1 MQIQS
6 VSTSPTSNSLISAND
21 GIKKQRQDPRR
32 ILLSSSSDARARAQ
46 SKIEDAK
53 QELDFLKRYG
63 FPPQVIAGIAGELA
77 RSVGA
82 AAQQFSQAIGAAGAS
97 SAVPSAPV
105 ADAAASAE
113 AGAVLSDDTESNT
126 TKDASTTNDGQA
138 NDAKADDPD
147 GVDAKQA
154 KLAYHAM
161 VEDGNA
167 GSGFS
172 SGDQK
177 IVDQFNA
184 ILAEIKALLDKAK
197 RDMQAD
203 KQAASQPA
211 SAEMPGDDTM
221 MQPPAGSAGSTA
233 LFI

>member
-21 GIKKQRQDPRR
+21 EIKKQRQDPSQ
-32 ILLSSSSDARARAQ
+32 ILLSSSSDARSRAL

-63 FPPQVIAGIAGELA
+63 FPPQVIARIAGELA

-97 SAVPSAPV
+97 STAPSAPV

-113 AGAVLSDDTESNT
+113 AGTVASDDTESNA
-126 TKDASTTNDGQA
+126 TKDAGTTNDGQT
-138 NDAKADDPD
+138 NDGKTDGPD
-147 GVDAKQA
+147 GVEAKQA

-161 VEDGNA
+161 AEDGGT

-172 SGDQK
+172 SDDQK

-203 KQAASQPA
+203 KQAASQTA
-211 SAEMPGDDTM
+211 SAGSGDDTM

>member
-6 VSTSPTSNSLISAND
+6 VSTSPTSSGLISAND
-21 GIKKQRQDPRR
+21 GIKKQRQDPSQ
-32 ILLSSSSDARARAQ
+32 ILLSSSSDARSRAL

-63 FPPQVIAGIAGELA
+63 FPPQVIARIAGELA

-97 SAVPSAPV
+97 STAPSAPV
-105 ADAAASAE
+105 ADAAASTE
-113 AGAVLSDDTESNT
+113 AGAVASDDTESNA
-126 TKDASTTNDGQA
+126 TKDAGTTNDG
-138 NDAKADDPD
+138 KTDDPD

-154 KLAYHAM
+154 KFAYHAM
-161 VEDGNA
+161 AEDGGT

-203 KQAASQPA
+203 KQAASQTA
-211 SAEMPGDDTM
+211 SAGSGDDTL